1 MQARRGVLTPRTQ
14 SASIKL
20 KWRIQDGLA
29 LNAELQALA
38 VPIPSGGQ
46 GRECL
51 QAASAR
57 AHMPV
62 GDIISAIRSS
72 ELQVGRVAA
81 DEGYHGFSVLKSSV
95 DRWRKARADHAM
107 RAVDALPGVM
117 SAAEFAR
124 SIGLRDKRRFQALI
138 EAGHA
143 EALETVHPVTRRMQL
158 RMTEAHIASFHE
170 KFLTPTS
177 MQTETGLHRNT
188 ILSLLRAAS
197 VQAFAS
203 DGLDFGPIY
212 LRQEAMPVLLTA
224 SVREK
229 R

>member
-38 VPIPSGGQ
+38 VPNPSGGQ
-46 GRECL
+46 SWERL

-62 GDIISAIRSS
+62 GDFISAIRAG
-72 ELQVGRVAA
+72 ELQVGQVAA
-81 DEGYHGFSVLKSSV
+81 DDGYHGFSVRKLSV